1 MPSRLRNIDLGAGVM
16 ITWMALLFAIV
27 LARACRN
34 KAE

>member
-1 MPSRLRNIDLGAGVM
+1 MPSRLRNIDFGAGLM
-16 ITWMALLFAIV
+16 NILMLLLFAIV